1 MLHFL
6 LTFHMTT
13 GNRNNGREGKG
24 GGGVRRCRD
33 NRRYCNGG
41 GGG

>member
-13 GNRNNGREGKG
+13 GNRNNGREGRG
-24 GGGVRRCRD
+24 GGGVTED
-33 NRRYCNGG
+33 AVITEVLQ
-41 GGG
+41 